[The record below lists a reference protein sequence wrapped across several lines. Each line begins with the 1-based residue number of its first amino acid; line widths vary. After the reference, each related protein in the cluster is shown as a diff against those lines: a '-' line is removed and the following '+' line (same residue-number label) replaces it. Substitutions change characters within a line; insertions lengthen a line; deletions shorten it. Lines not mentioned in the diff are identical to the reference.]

1 MRCQTNSTKLLKTKD
16 CERINMKKKK
26 TIKKVPNPGS
36 PEAVEAGCLCP
47 VLDNHYG
54 KGVGAGK
61 RDASLFWYSD
71 ACPVHHPDKK

>member
-54 KGVGAGK
+54 KGSDK
-61 RDASLFWYSD
+61 SNTKFWYNSS
-71 ACPVHHPDKK
+71 CPLHVLKNE